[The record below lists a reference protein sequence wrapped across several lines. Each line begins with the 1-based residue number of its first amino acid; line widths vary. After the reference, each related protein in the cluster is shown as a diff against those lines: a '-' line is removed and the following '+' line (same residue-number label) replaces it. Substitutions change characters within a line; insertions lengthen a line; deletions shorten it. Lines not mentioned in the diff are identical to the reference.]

1 MLINRPVRLSIP
13 VENFE
18 RAKQFYA
25 EKLEQIPF
33 NESVYGLSYKSG
45 ETHYTLVRS
54 TNAGQAT
61 YSLMTWLVD
70 DIEAAFQALSERGV
84 IFEAYDLPFLTTVN
98 GIATVGADRIAWFKD
113 SEGNLLAIA
122 QLATH

>member
-1 MLINRPVRLSIP
+1 MLTNSPVRLSIP

-25 EKLEQIPF
+25 DKLGQIPF
-33 NESVYGLSYKSG
+33 DESVYGLSYKSG

-61 YSLMTWLVD
+61 YSLMTWLVA
-70 DIEAAFQALSERGV
+70 DIAAEFKALSERGV
-84 IFEAYDLPFLTTVN
+84 VFEAYNLPFLTTVD
-98 GIATVGADRIAWFKD
+98 GIATLGGDRVAWFKD

-122 QLATH
+122 QLASH